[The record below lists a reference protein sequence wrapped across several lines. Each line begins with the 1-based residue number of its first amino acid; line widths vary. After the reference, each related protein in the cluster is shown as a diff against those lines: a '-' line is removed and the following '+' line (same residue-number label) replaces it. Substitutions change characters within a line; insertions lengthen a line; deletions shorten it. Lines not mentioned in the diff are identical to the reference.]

1 MQYDDGAGYAAEVV
15 DRSITATK
23 AICGECIAGT
33 DDAWTSSAPF
43 TGTTGSWCTIK
54 VHRSGRLYADQSR
67 CRSRLRPRTHSS
79 CSPIVRHKGGL
90 VGKPQVGRKA
100 DAIVRIEVSGG
111 TVDHARVVKYNIAW
125 EVGVSGAGSQNTC
138 RLARFVV
145 TDQPATSMTRCEF
158 GRVRCQSSLL
168 CHLNSCGQPTS
179 CPLLTPKYLR

>member
-79 CSPIVRHKGGL
+79 CSPIVRHKGGACRQTASRSQ
-90 VGKPQVGRKA
+90 GGCDRPDRGFWRN
-100 DAIVRIEVSGG
+100 SGSCKG
-111 TVDHARVVKYNIAW
+111 GEIQHRLGSRRQRRW
-125 EVGVSGAGSQNTC
+125 EPEHMST
-138 RLARFVV
+138 
-145 TDQPATSMTRCEF
+145 
-158 GRVRCQSSLL
+158 
-168 CHLNSCGQPTS
+168 
-179 CPLLTPKYLR
+179 CPLCSY